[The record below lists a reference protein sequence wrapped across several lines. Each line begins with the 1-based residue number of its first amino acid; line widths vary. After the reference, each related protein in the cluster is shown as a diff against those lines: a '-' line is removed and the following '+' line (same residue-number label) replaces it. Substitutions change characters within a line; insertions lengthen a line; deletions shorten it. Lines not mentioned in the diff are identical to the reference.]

1 MVNGIFVIDKPEGMT
16 SHDVV
21 ARMRRILQEKRV
33 GHGGTLD
40 PMATGVLPVFAGRS
54 TRATGFVQEGG
65 KLYAAR
71 MRLGITTDTQDTT
84 GKTLETRPVFCGR
97 AEIAAVLPRFT
108 GEIEQIPPMYSA
120 VSVGG
125 VRLYKLARQGV
136 EVERAPRR
144 VTVDSLTLGETAGE
158 QEYELLVE
166 CSKGLYVRT
175 LIADIGEALGCGA
188 AMSGLRRLRA
198 GGFSIEH
205 AITLDR
211 AAELA
216 EAGRLAEVCLCA
228 DVLFAALP
236 ELRLT
241 ARGEEKVR
249 HGAAWR
255 TSLPD
260 GEYRLYGA
268 DGTFLGPGAVEDG
281 QVRIRKSFY

>member
-21 ARMRRILQEKRV
+21 SRMRRLLNQKRV

-54 TRATGFVQEGG
+54 THAAGFVQEGG

-71 MRLGITTDTQDTT
+71 MRLGVTTDTQDTT
-84 GKTLETRPVFCGR
+84 GSVCATRPVTCAR
-97 AEIAAVLPRFT
+97 AGVEAVLARFR

-144 VTVDSLTLGETAGE
+144 VRVDSLTLGSAVGE
-158 QEYELLVE
+158 NEYELFIE

-188 AMSGLRRLRA
+188 AMSALRRLRA
-198 GGFSIEH
+198 GGFSIEQ
-205 AITLDR
+205 AVTLEQ

-216 EAGRLAEVCLCA
+216 EAGRLAGTALSA
-228 DVLFAALP
+228 DLLFAGLP

-241 ARGEEKVR
+241 ARGETVIK
-249 HGAAWR
+249 HGAPWR
-255 TSLPD
+255 TALPD
-260 GEYRLYGA
+260 GACRLYGP
-268 DGTFLGPGAVEDG
+268 DGTFLGLGGVEG
-281 QVRIRKSFY
+281 GLVRIKKSFY

>member
-1 MVNGIFVIDKPEGMT
+1 MANGIFIIDKPEGMT

-21 ARMRRILQEKRV
+21 SRMRRLLNEKRV

-40 PMATGVLPVFAGRS
+40 PMATGVLPIFAGR
-54 TRATGFVQEGG
+54 TTHATGFVQEGG

-84 GKTLETRPVFCGR
+84 GEVLERRPVSCGR
-97 AEIAAVLPRFT
+97 DGVEAVLPRFT

-136 EVERAPRR
+136 EIEREPRC
-144 VTVDSLTLGETAGE
+144 VTVDSLTLGETVGE
-158 QEYELLVE
+158 NEYELLVG

-198 GGFSIEH
+198 GVFSIED
-205 AITLDR
+205 AITLEQ

-216 EAGRLAEVCLCA
+216 QAGRLAASARSA
-228 DVLFAALP
+228 DILFSGLP

-241 ARGEEKVR
+241 ARGETVIR
-249 HGAAWR
+249 HGALWR
-255 TSLPD
+255 TTLPD
-260 GEYRLYGA
+260 GGCRLYGP
-268 DGTFLGPGAVEDG
+268 DGTFLGLGAVEGG
-281 QVRIRKSFY
+281 QVRIQKSFY